1 MMQVLERTTWQL
13 LIVVGLITLF
23 SPVFTQAAATGAQ
36 PALEIL
42 SPRHDAG
49 SHWEGEV
56 VAHSFQVRNT
66 GSGELRILSVR
77 PG

>member
-1 MMQVLERTTWQL
+1 MQPLKRTKYHL
-13 LIVVGLITLF
+13 LIFVGLITIF
-23 SPVFTQAAATGAQ
+23 CPVFTQAVATEAQ

-56 VAHSFQVRNT
+56 VAHTFQVRNT
-66 GSGELRILSVR
+66 GAAELRILSVR

>member
-1 MMQVLERTTWQL
+1 MQPLERTKWHL
-13 LIVVGLITLF
+13 LIIAGLITIF
-23 SPVFTQAAATGAQ
+23 CPVLTRAAATGAQ

-66 GSGELRILSVR
+66 GAGELRILRVR